1 MTAEGRLARGKE
13 NYEAKRFLDNSETL
27 AYIETLPKEK
37 PKKAETP
44 KKAEAKNDKSDK

>member
-27 AYIETLPKEK
+27 EYIATLEVEKPKPKEK
-37 PKKAETP
+37 K
-44 KKAEAKNDKSDK
+44 DVKSDE